1 MPDEN
6 TPGGGD
12 NEPGAN
18 GGADKEPEAEPV
30 SDAETIEDLLASV
43 ADRARASFDA
53 QVKLWQ
59 KAVQRLVDPESV
71 TGSIADDA
79 QAYVGLL
86 ARDAMLAADT
96 WSRLVYLSSRK
107 NE

>member
-1 MPDEN
+1 VPDEN

-18 GGADKEPEAEPV
+18 GADKEPEAEPV
-30 SDAETIEDLLASV
+30 SEAETIEDLLASV

-53 QVKLWQ
+53 QVKLGQ

-79 QAYVGLL
+79 QAFVGLL
-86 ARDAMLAADT
+86 ARDAMLAVDT
-96 WSRLVYLSSRK
+96 WTRLVYLSSRK